1 MRAELQGITSK
12 INEATKV
19 EDVKALVE
27 RAKEL
32 KADIAKAEQA
42 EEEARKEAEAKA
54 EARKSRFNPAEARK
68 QVKGDKKMENLQTRE
83 AFRDYMMTR
92 ADATTVLSDV
102 VVPTAITEAIT
113 KTNPTLGKILAK
125 TMQTNYPAGVDIPIF
140 EIAGTK
146 AEWASE
152 NGAFETKKASE
163 STVSFKAYKLGKIY
177 GMSKEVQVMSLPDFE
192 QNVAQKVVA
201 DTIEAKEDGIF
212 NGTGTGQMK
221 GILKETGL
229 VKKDISADF
238 GSIIDLMGALPVEY
252 DANAEFFMNKAT
264 FYKFMGMT
272 DTTGQPIA
280 RVNAGLGAEQ
290 TPVLLGRPVNFTK
303 YLPAYDTATAGTP
316 VVVFGDMSK
325 YVVNTIWENKVSTHD
340 DFTTDR
346 HLVKGVSIV
355 DGKAVLPEAF
365 VAGTKPEAKT
375 ATHQEG

>member
-1 MRAELQGITSK
+1 MGLEEMRAELMGITSK
-12 INEATKV
+12 IDEAGKV

-32 KADIAKAEQA
+32 KADIAKAE
-42 EEEARKEAEAKA
+42 EEARKEAEAKA
-54 EARKSRFNPAEARK
+54 EVRKSRFNPTEARK
-68 QVKGDKKMENLQTRE
+68 QMKGESKMENQEKRQ

-92 ADATTVLSDV
+92 EDTTTVLTDV
-102 VVPTAITEAIT
+102 VVPTAVTEAIT

-163 STVSFKAYKLGKIY
+163 SKVSFKAYKLGKIY
-177 GMSKEVQVMSLPDFE
+177 GMSREVQVMSLPEFE

-221 GILKETGL
+221 GILTETGL
-229 VKKDISADF
+229 VKKDLSADF
-238 GSIIDLMGALPVEY
+238 GSLVDLMGALPVEY
-252 DANAEFFMNKAT
+252 DANAEFYMNKST
-264 FYKFMGMT
+264 FYKFVGMT
-272 DTTGQPIA
+272 DTAGQPIA
-280 RVNAGLGAEQ
+280 RVNTGLGAEQ

-303 YLPAYDTATAGTP
+303 YLPAYDTAPESTP

-325 YVVNTIWENKVSTHD
+325 YVVNTIWENKVSTHE

-346 HLVKGVSIV
+346 HLVKAVSIV

-365 VAGTKPEAKT
+365 VAGTKPALAK
-375 ATHQEG
+375 AKA